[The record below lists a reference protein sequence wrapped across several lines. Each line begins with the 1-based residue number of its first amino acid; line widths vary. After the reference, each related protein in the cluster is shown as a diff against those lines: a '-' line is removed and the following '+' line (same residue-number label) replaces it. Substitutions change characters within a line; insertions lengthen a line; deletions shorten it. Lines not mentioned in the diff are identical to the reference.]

1 MPTTVEITIQLVN
14 YIQIP
19 NVDPATLSKPLV
31 ATELAQTAFIPDE
44 KDTKRV
50 QQNFPPTP
58 ELRPTTTVA
67 ASGMPART
75 SSQKHKPSSQPH
87 SLSKPVPA
95 RAPLKKKA
103 NTAIYSND
111 IPLYLQHLDAPEG
124 SSRYLRASAVMDSQP
139 LPPSLPMFLSK
150 SVLNSAT
157 PMKDDASVL
166 VLPNHTVLNHLA
178 TSSIKSGVLATSAT
192 TRYKNKVSAP
202 EHIRSCSLHC
212 WIANATQYVTTILYK
227 PTGHDE

>member
-1 MPTTVEITIQLVN
+1 
-14 YIQIP
+14 
-19 NVDPATLSKPLV
+19 
-31 ATELAQTAFIPDE
+31 
-44 KDTKRV
+44 
-50 QQNFPPTP
+50 
-58 ELRPTTTVA
+58 
-67 ASGMPART
+67 
-75 SSQKHKPSSQPH
+75 
-87 SLSKPVPA
+87 
-95 RAPLKKKA
+95 
-103 NTAIYSND
+103 
-111 IPLYLQHLDAPEG
+111 
-124 SSRYLRASAVMDSQP
+124 
-139 LPPSLPMFLSK
+139 MFLSK

-202 EHIRSCSLHC
+202 EHIRSYSLDC